1 MTLSPLHPHS
11 PGGMRAEAAHG
22 IPAGM
27 PSGRLPAPST
37 PARRALPTPIGRA
50 PISGSETLKSVA
62 TALDVLECFA
72 LDDELGVSDIA
83 RRLGIAKSTAHRLLS
98 TLCSRGLT
106 EKNPDSGQYRL
117 GLHLYELGQLAQ
129 SRLKLRQTALPLL
142 EDLRRVSGLSVPLGV
157 IDGADIVYAERLE
170 TPAGR
175 ELLAGVSRRWPSH
188 CTSSGKAIAAFNAEL
203 AQARRDIGFPPR
215 TTGTIRSI
223 RDYDRALA
231 ETRRLGVGIGHGE
244 AVTGISS
251 VAAPVRDLSGR
262 AYASVSVVGPS
273 SVLIGDL
280 DRTARLVRTVAG
292 HIAHRLSA

>member
-27 PSGRLPAPST
+27 PSGRLPAPGT
-37 PARRALPTPIGRA
+37 PARRPAPTPIGRA

-117 GLHLYELGQLAQ
+117 GLHL
-129 SRLKLRQTALPLL
+129 S
-142 EDLRRVSGLSVPLGV
+142 
-157 IDGADIVYAERLE
+157 
-170 TPAGR
+170 
-175 ELLAGVSRRWPSH
+175 
-188 CTSSGKAIAAFNAEL
+188 
-203 AQARRDIGFPPR
+203 
-215 TTGTIRSI
+215 
-223 RDYDRALA
+223 
-231 ETRRLGVGIGHGE
+231 
-244 AVTGISS
+244 
-251 VAAPVRDLSGR
+251 
-262 AYASVSVVGPS
+262 
-273 SVLIGDL
+273 LI
-280 DRTARLVRTVAG
+280 
-292 HIAHRLSA
+292 HI